1 MNKKDYETVVNLII
15 DEDFNKANALISKIM
30 EQKTKSI
37 YKQRLIEDGD
47 LKNPEDI
54 EKEEDSIDVVSD
66 KDGNDDINSEIEDE
80 TTTEEDPESSPE
92 EIKYQF
98 LDIQKDF
105 DRLKSEFEKVLG
117 TNLDSDNEEV
127 TTDTV
132 ETDIDEDC
140 YDSDIPNEN
149 DEASPLT
156 FANESEE
163 DDGEN
168 LDSDDDNIFS
178 DDDLNDIA
186 ESLELSTVKVDM
198 KNPKEAGTGKSVKT
212 DDKSFVDTHEG
223 EVGEPIKIK
232 SSSNRKGEGRE
243 PAPVVKD
250 PSYKSTN
257 VMDLKK
263 VEKEGDKSAKLNSK
277 DGFGKDEDDS
287 PLSKIKR

>member
-15 DEDFNKANALISKIM
+15 DEDFDKANALISKIM

-47 LKNPEDI
+47 LKSPDEI
-54 EKEEDSIDVVSD
+54 EKENNEMTEPESD
-66 KDGNDDINSEIEDE
+66 QEVQTEIEDE
-80 TTTEEDPESSPE
+80 TTAEENPESSPE

-105 DRLKSEFEKVLG
+105 DRLKAEFEKVLG
-117 TNLDSDNEEV
+117 TDINSDEGN
-127 TTDTV
+127 DTSSV
-132 ETDIDEDC
+132 ETDIEEDC

-163 DDGEN
+163 DDDDGEN

-186 ESLELSTVKVDM
+186 ESLELSTVDIDM
-198 KNPKEAGTGKSVKT
+198 KTPKEAGTNKSVKT
-212 DDKSFVDTHEG
+212 DNKSFVDTKEG
-223 EVGEPIKIK
+223 EKGEPIQIK
-232 SSSNRKGEGRE
+232 SSGEPKGTGRQ
-243 PAPVVKD
+243 PSPPVKN

-277 DGFGKDEDDS
+277 EGFGKDEDDS

>member
-1 MNKKDYETVVNLII
+1 MNKKDYETVDNLII
-15 DEDFNKANALISKIM
+15 DEDFDKANALISKIM

-47 LKNPEDI
+47 LKSPEDI
-54 EKEEDSIDVVSD
+54 EKDKIEIEQPEGDEEVKTEV
-66 KDGNDDINSEIEDE
+66 EDE
-80 TTTEEDPESSPE
+80 TTAEENPESSPE

-105 DRLKSEFEKVLG
+105 DRLKAEFEKVLG
-117 TNLDSDNEEV
+117 TDMDSEEV
-127 TTDTV
+127 VDTDTV
-132 ETDIDEDC
+132 ETDIEEDC

-168 LDSDDDNIFS
+168 LDSDENIFN

-186 ESLELSTVKVDM
+186 ESLELSTVSIDM
-198 KNPKEAGTGKSVKT
+198 KTPKEAGTNKSVKT
-212 DDKSFVDTHEG
+212 DNKSFVDTKEG
-223 EVGEPIKIK
+223 EKGEPIQIK
-232 SSSNRKGEGRE
+232 SSGELKGTGRQ
-243 PAPVVKD
+243 PSPPVKN

-277 DGFGKDEDDS
+277 EGFGKDEDDS